1 MMVTQMSQLQHQADN
16 VKSLN
21 KKYERRVNKTSRN
34 TKILLL
40 EISKRKGKENGRQEI
55 IKEGRQEYLYE
66 LKKDIIH

>member
-1 MMVTQMSQLQHQADN
+1 MMVKQMSQLQHQAAN

-40 EISKRKGKENGRQEI
+40 EISKRKGKENGR
-55 IKEGRQEYLYE
+55 
-66 LKKDIIH
+66 

>member
-1 MMVTQMSQLQHQADN
+1 MTVKQMSQLQHQADN